1 MLNLFQHLYKQTL
14 KQVQGDE
21 LPKHFYIYHMA
32 YQFKN
37 WAGNVRGEAEN
48 YFQPSSE
55 IEIID
60 IVKKAVAENKK
71 IKMVGAAHSWSAL
84 ALPTH
89 YLVNLDNYNT
99 ILNIDKEKKQVTVQ
113 AGIRLKDLH
122 EKLRENGLS
131 QTNLGS
137 ISEQSLAGAIS
148 TGTHGT
154 GIKFGNISTQVI
166 GMKLILAD
174 GSVLHIS
181 ENENAELLPGV
192 RINLGV
198 LGIVSEITLQCVDVF
213 NLREESTAMKFE
225 KLLPK
230 IPELLAT
237 TDHLKLWW
245 FPHAPMVGVYRY
257 FRTNEDLKPHSAFQ
271 KFMDN
276 SFMIVV
282 LFVVLLRL
290 GDWFPKWVPSI
301 NLLINYIHFKKVSRI
316 EKSWEVFN
324 VPMPPLHYETEYAI
338 PVELVAE
345 ALKELREMIARK
357 KFYINFVVEVRFVKA
372 DDTWLSPAYQRDV
385 CHIGAYQYGNR
396 YWKDYM
402 TSFEELMQKFGGR
415 PHWGKEFTP
424 DTEKISASF
433 PEFEKF
439 RKLKNK
445 LDPTGVFN
453 NSLTQRLFG

>member
-1 MLNLFQHLYKQTL
+1 
-14 KQVQGDE
+14 
-21 LPKHFYIYHMA
+21 MA
-32 YQFKN
+32 YKFKN
-37 WAGNVRGEAEN
+37 WAGNVTGEAEN

-55 IEIID
+55 NEIID
-60 IVKKAVAENKK
+60 IVKKAVEENKK

-89 YLVNLDNYNT
+89 YLINLDNYDKV
-99 ILNIDKEKKQVTVQ
+99 INIDKEKKQVTVK

-122 EKLRENGLS
+122 EKLRESELS

-154 GIKFGNISTQVI
+154 GIKFGNLSTQVI

-174 GSVLHIS
+174 GSVLNIS
-181 ENENAELLPGV
+181 ENENAELLPAV

-213 NLREESTAMKFE
+213 NLRDESTAMKFE
-225 KLLPK
+225 KLLLK
-230 IPELLAT
+230 IPELIET

-257 FRTNEDLKPHSAFQ
+257 FRTNEVLKPRSSF
-271 KFMDN
+271 KKYMDD
-276 SFMIVV
+276 SFLINV

-290 GDWFPKWVPSI
+290 GDRFPKWVPAI
-301 NLLINYIHFKKVSRI
+301 NKLINYIHFKKVFRI

-338 PVELVAE
+338 PVEHTAE
-345 ALKELREMIARK
+345 ALKQLKEMIERK
-357 KFYINFVVEVRFVKA
+357 KIYINFVVEIRFVKA
-372 DDTWLSPAYQRDV
+372 DDTWLSPAYKRDV

-396 YWKDYM
+396 YWKEYM
-402 TSFEELMQKFGGR
+402 TSFEELMQEFGGR
-415 PHWGKEFTP
+415 PHWGKEFTT
-424 DTEKISASF
+424 DKEKISKSF
-433 PEFEKF
+433 PEFGKF
-439 RKLKNK
+439 RQLKNK
-445 LDPTGVFN
+445 LDPNGVFN
-453 NSLTQRLFG
+453 NILTQNLFG